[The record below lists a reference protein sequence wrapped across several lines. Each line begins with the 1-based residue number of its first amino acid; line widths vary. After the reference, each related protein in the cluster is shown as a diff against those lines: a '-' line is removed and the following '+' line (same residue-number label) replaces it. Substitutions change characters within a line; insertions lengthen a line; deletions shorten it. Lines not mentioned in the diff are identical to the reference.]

1 MIDKILTEIVEEQ
14 VPEDEVAVTLSG
26 GVDSQSVAFCA
37 HRLGKK
43 ITAYTM
49 YVDGVISKDAQHAM
63 DVADHF
69 GWSVE
74 AIDVP
79 IDLLQEDFMKL
90 INKYDCKKKTQVE
103 CTFPFLYV
111 YPRIQESVVL
121 SGWGADGYYGLSK
134 RCALHFKEPKEKFDE
149 FRDGYFGAENVV
161 GINQQYMLSEEYDK
175 RFVAPYMDQRVKEY
189 MYQFDWFEMNKPYQK
204 HVVVEAFPEF
214 KEIKV
219 RKHESLQLAAG
230 VPEIFESL
238 LDNPEVN
245 LYNRGRIMDLVR
257 DWQDVGPTLF

>member
-1 MIDKILTEIVEEQ
+1 
-14 VPEDEVAVTLSG
+14 
-26 GVDSQSVAFCA
+26 
-37 HRLGKK
+37 
-43 ITAYTM
+43 
-49 YVDGVISKDAQHAM
+49 
-63 DVADHF
+63 
-69 GWSVE
+69 
-74 AIDVP
+74 
-79 IDLLQEDFMKL
+79 
-90 INKYDCKKKTQVE
+90 
-103 CTFPFLYV
+103 
-111 YPRIQESVVL
+111 VL

-161 GINQQYMLSEEYDK
+161 GINQQYMLSEQYSK

-238 LDNPEVN
+238 LDNPDVN
-245 LYNRGRIMDLVR
+245 LYNRGRVMDLVR
-257 DWQDVGPTLF
+257 DWQNVGPKLF